1 MLMLINTHCCGAAF
15 LVKSKAPVR
24 CNDHPSECLIKDK
37 VELEYL
43 MNPYI
48 SQMLADPPKEHPSE
62 DAVYKPDK
70 ACEDE
75 CSNHRCLKCQNGF
88 QKKTNNKP
96 EERE

>member
-1 MLMLINTHCCGAAF
+1 
-15 LVKSKAPVR
+15 
-24 CNDHPSECLIKDK
+24 
-37 VELEYL
+37 
-43 MNPYI
+43 
-48 SQMLADPPKEHPSE
+48 MLADPPKEHPSE

-75 CSNHRCLKCQNGF
+75 CSNHRCLKRQNGF